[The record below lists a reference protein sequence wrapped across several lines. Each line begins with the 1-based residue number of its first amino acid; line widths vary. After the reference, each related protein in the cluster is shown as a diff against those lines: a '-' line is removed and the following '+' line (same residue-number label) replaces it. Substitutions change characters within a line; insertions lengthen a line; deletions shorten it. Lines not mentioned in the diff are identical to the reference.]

1 MQDTPM
7 YRLYSLLLSA
17 IFLSTASIAGSTQH
31 KDSPGKNALQN
42 NHPERI
48 LILYDNPMEEH
59 TVIGMVEAHG
69 YNIKDE
75 NDLAKAIKILK
86 AEAARVGAHAVI
98 LMPPG
103 NSKDADTGDK
113 DADKRNVISG
123 KAIRYKH
130 FYY

>member
-1 MQDTPM
+1 M

-31 KDSPGKNALQN
+31 TDSPGKNAQQN
-42 NHPERI
+42 NDPERI

-69 YNIKDE
+69 YNIEDE
-75 NDLAKAIKILK
+75 NDLAKAIKVLK
-86 AEAARVGAHAVI
+86 VEAARVGAHAVI
-98 LMPPG
+98 LMPPQ
-103 NSKDADTGDK
+103 NSEDADTENK
-113 DADKRNVISG
+113 DTGKDNLISG

>member
-75 NDLAKAIKILK
+75 NDRLNAIKILK
-86 AEAARVGAHAVI
+86 AEAAAAGAHAVI
-98 LMPPG
+98 LMPPR
-103 NSKDADTGDK
+103 NSKDAEKGS
-113 DADKRNVISG
+113 VISG